1 MKQNS
6 KRRCV
11 ILTIINLL
19 FTATVSCT
27 GCSFGTAHDMP
38 VQYREEMRAF
48 VKKISAYAKA
58 QNPRFVV
65 IPQNGQTVAWNRD
78 TPVDENGVPLTEAD
92 TSYMDAIDGC
102 GREDTFYGEKGAGK
116 ATSSSAS
123 AYFVCTCKKFSE
135 KGKTVFSIDYCSSRA
150 AIADSYAKNAAAGFI
165 GFAAPDRNLAL
176 IPEQS
181 GYGQEYYP
189 YRKNGNDVTKLSDA
203 KNFLFLLGMSSGDA
217 DGSALIEKIRATD
230 YDAVIMD
237 AFVDGGNVPFSRAA
251 VESIKKKASGGARF
265 VIAYMSIG
273 EAEDYRWYWDERWV
287 RGKKLAKNAPVWL
300 DKLNPDW
307 KGNYKVQYWNEDWQ
321 TIICGGEDSYIQKI
335 IDAGFDGVYLDI
347 IDAYEYFEER

>member
-1 MKQNS
+1 MLIAAAFCSDNS
-6 KRRCV
+6 PC
-11 ILTIINLL
+11 
-19 FTATVSCT
+19 
-27 GCSFGTAHDMP
+27 TAHDVP
-38 VQYREEMRAF
+38 PRYREEMRAF
-48 VKKISAYAKA
+48 IKKISAYAKA
-58 QNPRFVV
+58 QNPHFVV
-65 IPQNGQTVAWNRD
+65 IPQNGQTVAWD
-78 TPVDENGVPLTEAD
+78 SDVPTDENGVPLTEAD

-102 GREDTFYGEKGAGK
+102 GREDTFYGERGAGK
-116 ATSSSAS
+116 ATSSRAS
-123 AYFVCTCKKFSE
+123 AYFVGTCKKFSE

-181 GYGQEYYP
+181 GYGREYYP
-189 YRKNGNDVTKLSDA
+189 YRKNRNDVTKLSDA

-237 AFVDGGNVPFSRAA
+237 AFVDGGDVPFSRAA

-273 EAEDYRWYWDERWV
+273 EAEDYRRYWDERWV
-287 RGKKLAKNAPVWL
+287 HGKKLTKNAPAWL

-307 KGNYKVQYWNEDWQ
+307 KGNYKVRYWNEDRQ
-321 TIICGGEDSYIQKI
+321 NIICGGKDSYIQKI

-347 IDAYEYFEER
+347 VDAYEYFEER